1 MIFRAYC
8 AFCLMFAVAALCQ
21 VAAAAQEV
29 DFSPGVDRKAV
40 KEIRKLAQTDPA
52 QALRRMR
59 EIGKNL
65 TEKAPPEDQRYF
77 RAELTGLLVEL
88 GQYDAAKV
96 EIGKLKEHGVR
107 FHDNLA
113 MAQALQYESVVM
125 FFEGKLDQA
134 QEAIE
139 KAIPL
144 AAKSAQDDVIASAND
159 TAARIYL
166 DQGNF
171 RAALEHELASLD
183 ALKGADKETL
193 KLRANSLDSASQI
206 YAGLK
211 DGKKALEYSDKA
223 IALAKS
229 IGMPE
234 LADTYAI
241 DLGVAYS
248 LTGELETAKKSFEQA
263 LQAARR
269 SGDVKTEMIALGDL
283 SDAARRQEKFAQC
296 ADYAQAALAMA
307 EKIQVSE
314 VILGSSANLGLCH
327 ISMGMLKPGQA
338 EIARGFDGLRKAND
352 LKDLEEGYGQLAT
365 AYNKAGQYKSAMEAL
380 QEQRTLAEKI
390 FQTDRDQAMAQMQA
404 RFDASERQRK
414 IDLLEKQN
422 TIQSDELE
430 NKNLQRTVAIL
441 SAILVIVVAF
451 VIIREKEES
460 RRKAHK
466 NNLDKSKFI
475 ADAAH
480 DLRQPMQAIGNLL
493 EASRHAFSR
502 GDMAKGQELV
512 DSAQSAAQSMRSS
525 FNSVLELSRLE
536 SGALSADYSEF
547 SLAALIEEIC
557 LPIRPLADQ
566 RGVNIRLAMSKKPGM
581 VRSDRHLLSRVLSNL
596 ITNAIKYSDAH
607 KGGKAAVIIGVVALP
622 GRYRIDVVDNGIG
635 IAAADQE
642 NIFKPFFQV
651 DNPEQDREK
660 GLGLGLSIVTSIMRL
675 LEGHHLA
682 MRSRPRLGTRFS
694 LDVPGSH
701 DSRGIEAAGKRMD
714 EGEDEGVAEAGLAGL
729 YVLYIEDD
737 VMLRKATE
745 ALLIEFGV
753 LCDVSKSLE
762 ELKEKLPGLERLPDL
777 ILTDYRLS
785 ENATAIDVVK
795 AVFHEFQ
802 TAIPTILLTGESEGF
817 QQSAGLEHVV
827 VLRKPVSAATLLT
840 QIRAA
845 VSRHDLFPPYR
856 M

>member
-1 MIFRAYC
+1 MKFPARRVFLVLC
-8 AFCLMFAVAALCQ
+8 AVAMAC
-21 VAAAAQEV
+21 AHPATAREA
-29 DFSPGVDRKAV
+29 DFFLPGKLHQPG
-40 KEIRKLAQTDPA
+40 EIEKLAQTNPA
-52 QALRRMR
+52 EAVRRMR
-59 EIGKNL
+59 EMETKVM
-65 TEKAPPEDQRYF
+65 EKAPPEDQRDF
-77 RAELTGLLVEL
+77 RAELITLLVEL
-88 GQYDAAKV
+88 GQYDAAEA
-96 EIGKLKEHGVR
+96 EIGKLKEHGDR
-107 FHDNLA
+107 FHDNQA
-113 MAQALQYESVVM
+113 MAQAFRFESLVM

-134 QEAIE
+134 REAIE
-139 KAIPL
+139 KAVPL
-144 AAKSAQDDVIASAND
+144 AAKSAQDDIIAGTND

-166 DQGNF
+166 EQGNF
-171 RAALEHELASLD
+171 RTALEHELASLD
-183 ALKGADKETL
+183 ALKGSDKEV
-193 KLRANSLDSASQI
+193 LRMRAESLNSTSQI

-211 DGKKALEYSDKA
+211 DGKRALEYSDKA

-229 IGMPE
+229 IDMPE
-234 LADTYAI
+234 LVDNFVI
-241 DLGVAYS
+241 DRGIAYS
-248 LTGELETAKKSFEQA
+248 LTSELENAKQSFEQA

-269 SGDVKTEMIALGDL
+269 SGDVKTEMLALGDL
-283 SDAARRQEKFAQC
+283 SDMARRQEKFVQC
-296 ADYAQAALAMA
+296 ADYAQTALAMA
-307 EKIQVSE
+307 EKMQVSE
-314 VILGSSANLGLCH
+314 AILGSYANLGLCH

-338 EIARGFDGLRKAND
+338 EIERSLDGLRKADD
-352 LKDLEEGYGQLAT
+352 LTDLEEAYGQLAT

-404 RFDASERQRK
+404 RVDASERQRK

-441 SAILVIVVAF
+441 SAILVIVAAF

-466 NNLDKSKFI
+466 NSLEKSKFI

-547 SLAALIEEIC
+547 NLAALIDEIC
-557 LPIRPLADQ
+557 LSIRPLADQ
-566 RGVNIRLAMSKKPGM
+566 RGVKIRLAMSKKPGM
-581 VRSDRHLLSRVLSNL
+581 VRSDRHLLSRALSNL

-682 MRSRPRLGTRFS
+682 MRSKPGLGTRFS

-701 DSRGIEAAGKRMD
+701 NAQSVEP
-714 EGEDEGVAEAGLAGL
+714 AESKETAEVDVSGL

-737 VMLRKATE
+737 VMVRKATE
-745 ALLIEFGV
+745 ALLIEFGI

-762 ELKEKLPGLERLPDL
+762 ELKEKLPGLERMPDL

-817 QQSAGLEHVV
+817 QPSPELGHVV

-845 VSRHDLFPPYR
+845 VS
-856 M
+856 